1 MTDHSRLLLEILQK
15 HIKELA
21 NTETKYERKILKLTA
36 LLNKIQK
43 WFPQIRNMLNFEKL
57 CLAAGFS
64 QEQTMVLMTGKNIEY
79 SGELYSE
86 EHKRKFMAKEI
97 KAKICTDKGRFVL
110 TIDFRPIGEWFKE
123 QFEKLKQGYNVRQNP
138 KQRYLKL

>member
-1 MTDHSRLLLEILQK
+1 MQSMMTDHSRLLLEILQK

-21 NTETKYERKILKLTA
+21 NTETKYERK
-36 LLNKIQK
+36 
-43 WFPQIRNMLNFEKL
+43 
-57 CLAAGFS
+57 
-64 QEQTMVLMTGKNIEY
+64 
-79 SGELYSE
+79 
-86 EHKRKFMAKEI
+86 I

>member
-1 MTDHSRLLLEILQK
+1 
-15 HIKELA
+15 
-21 NTETKYERKILKLTA
+21 
-36 LLNKIQK
+36 
-43 WFPQIRNMLNFEKL
+43 MLNFEKL
-57 CLAAGFS
+57 CLAAGFN

-110 TIDFRPIGEWFKE
+110 TIDSRPIGEWFKE